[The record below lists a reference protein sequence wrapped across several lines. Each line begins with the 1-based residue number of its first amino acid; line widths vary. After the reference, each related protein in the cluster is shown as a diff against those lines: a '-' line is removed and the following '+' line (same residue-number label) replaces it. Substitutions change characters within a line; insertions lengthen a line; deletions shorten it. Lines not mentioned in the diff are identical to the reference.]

1 MIDPKRDIRKIGGIP
16 EQEVDM
22 HPTMDGYGRDYDN
35 IHGKPAPGSC
45 NAETRMEL
53 FPPHVINLQMEI
65 MCYHPELVAEF
76 NRLVEEEE
84 QMDASL
90 FYGMIGAY
98 CGLVM
103 DGDYGQETVAEQ
115 LLKALENKRLGN
127 VILDSQDVAIMPTVL
142 LR

>member
-1 MIDPKRDIRKIGGIP
+1 MIDPKRDIRKIGGMP
-16 EQEVDM
+16 EEDVNLPV
-22 HPTMDGYGRDYDN
+22 HMDGYGRDYDN

-53 FPPHVINLQMEI
+53 FPPHVVDLQVEVMV
-65 MCYHPELVAEF
+65 YHPDLNNELKRLVADGEH
-76 NRLVEEEE
+76 L
-84 QMDASL
+84 DAAL
-90 FYGMIGAY
+90 FYGAIGAY

-103 DGDYGQETVAEQ
+103 DGDYGQETVAGQ

-127 VILDSQDVAIMPTVL
+127 VVMSSQDVAIVPTVL

>member
-1 MIDPKRDIRKIGGIP
+1 MKDPKRDIRKIGGMP
-16 EQEVDM
+16 EEEVKLPVRM
-22 HPTMDGYGRDYDN
+22 EGYGRDYDN

-53 FPPHVINLQMEI
+53 FPPHVIDLQIEM
-65 MCYHPELVAEF
+65 MCYHPKLIEEF
-76 NRLVEEEE
+76 KRLAADEE
-84 QMDASL
+84 QFDASL

-127 VILDSQDVAIMPTVL
+127 VIMDSQDVAIVPTIL